1 MRLGKNEP
9 NEKRYAIVCKK
20 ENIMIDRMAGKIAQW
35 NKGILKLSEE
45 ESKVV
50 EYGVSVFLDSVFK
63 FLVLLFIS
71 ILIGKE
77 IEFGLCL
84 FSFCGLRYWAGG
96 IHCSTRERCLIA
108 MIVLCFITLW
118 TSLIIETRGNG
129 ILVVLWGISILIL
142 LLKAPGR
149 TKAAPLLS
157 AKENMEKKITSVA
170 FCLGVVL
177 LSMLLPRSDW
187 RGIVAI
193 AALMES
199 LSILPCKRN
208 KYNAEK
214 GESL

>member
-1 MRLGKNEP
+1 M
-9 NEKRYAIVCKK
+9 
-20 ENIMIDRMAGKIAQW
+20 
-35 NKGILKLSEE
+35 
-45 ESKVV
+45 
-50 EYGVSVFLDSVFK
+50 
-63 FLVLLFIS
+63 
-71 ILIGKE
+71 
-77 IEFGLCL
+77 
-84 FSFCGLRYWAGG
+84 
-96 IHCSTRERCLIA
+96 
-108 MIVLCFITLW
+108 
-118 TSLIIETRGNG
+118 
-129 ILVVLWGISILIL
+129 VVLWGISILIL

>member
-1 MRLGKNEP
+1 
-9 NEKRYAIVCKK
+9 
-20 ENIMIDRMAGKIAQW
+20 MIDRMAGKIAQW

-50 EYGVSVFLDSVFK
+50 EYGISVFLDSVFK

-118 TSLIIETRGNG
+118 TSLIIETREMVYW
-129 ILVVLWGISILIL
+129 L
-142 LLKAPGR
+142 
-149 TKAAPLLS
+149 
-157 AKENMEKKITSVA
+157 
-170 FCLGVVL
+170 FC
-177 LSMLLPRSDW
+177 
-187 RGIVAI
+187 
-193 AALMES
+193 
-199 LSILPCKRN
+199 
-208 KYNAEK
+208 
-214 GESL
+214 GESVF

>member
-1 MRLGKNEP
+1 
-9 NEKRYAIVCKK
+9 
-20 ENIMIDRMAGKIAQW
+20 MIDRMAGKIAQW

-50 EYGVSVFLDSVFK
+50 EYGISVFLDSVFK

-118 TSLIIETRGNG
+118 TSLILETRGNG

-157 AKENMEKKITSVA
+157 AKENMEKKITSVRICQGRMWIIS
-170 FCLGVVL
+170 FCWYIH
-177 LSMLLPRSDW
+177 S
-187 RGIVAI
+187 
-193 AALMES
+193 
-199 LSILPCKRN
+199 
-208 KYNAEK
+208 
-214 GESL
+214 

>member
-1 MRLGKNEP
+1 MSRIGRLPIEIPAGVDV
-9 NEKRYAIVCKK
+9 AIDGAVVTVKGPK
-20 ENIMIDRMAGKIAQW
+20 GTLSHTVAAPIAVA
-35 NKGILKLSEE
+35 KE

-50 EYGVSVFLDSVFK
+50 EYGISVFLDSVFK

-118 TSLIIETRGNG
+118 TSLILETRGNG

-208 KYNAEK
+208 KI
-214 GESL
+214 

>member
-1 MRLGKNEP
+1 
-9 NEKRYAIVCKK
+9 
-20 ENIMIDRMAGKIAQW
+20 MIDRMAGKIAQW

-118 TSLIIETRGNG
+118 TSLIIETRYIGCFVGNQYFDFTVKG
-129 ILVVLWGISILIL
+129 SWKNKSSPFAECKRKYGEKNNICSILFGCGFIEH
-142 LLKAPGR
+142 
-149 TKAAPLLS
+149 AAAEIGL
-157 AKENMEKKITSVA
+157 ARNCCNCCADGVA
-170 FCLGVVL
+170 QY
-177 LSMLLPRSDW
+177 S
-187 RGIVAI
+187 
-193 AALMES
+193 S
-199 LSILPCKRN
+199 L
-208 KYNAEK
+208 
-214 GESL
+214 

>member
-1 MRLGKNEP
+1 
-9 NEKRYAIVCKK
+9 
-20 ENIMIDRMAGKIAQW
+20 MIDRMAGKIAQW
-35 NKGILKLSEE
+35 NKGILKLIEE